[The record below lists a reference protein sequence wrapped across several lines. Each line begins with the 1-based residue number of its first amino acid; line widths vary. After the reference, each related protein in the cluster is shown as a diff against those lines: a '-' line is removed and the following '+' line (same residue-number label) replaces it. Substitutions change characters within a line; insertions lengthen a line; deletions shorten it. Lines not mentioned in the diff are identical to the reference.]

1 MPSKFIELVP
11 GLKIVDLA
19 LLYKDTLI
27 LGDIQLGY
35 EENLERHGVL
45 VPRFQLHDILARL
58 EKILN
63 QVKVKRII
71 VNGDIKHEFGT
82 ITNQEWRD
90 TLRFFDFVFSKL
102 GEQGELVLIK
112 GNHDV
117 ALDPIA
123 RKRNIQVVDQYTLD
137 DITIVHGHK
146 VTLTP
151 GKILLIGHE
160 HPAISFRERK
170 GETFKCFLKGKW
182 NDKTLIVQPS
192 FTMLTEGSDVLRER
206 HLSPYLKHGV
216 MDFEVYTVEGKIRH
230 FGKVKDIA
238 DL

>member
-1 MPSKFIELVP
+1 MSSKFVELVP

-27 LGDIQLGY
+27 LGDTQLGY
-35 EENLERHGVL
+35 EENLERRGIL
-45 VPRFQLHDILARL
+45 VPRFQLSDILARL
-58 EKILN
+58 ENILD
-63 QVKVKRII
+63 QVKVKRVI

-90 TLRFFDFVFSKL
+90 TLRFFDFIFSKL
-102 GEQGELVLIK
+102 GENGELILIK
-112 GNHDV
+112 GNHDL

-123 RKRNIQVVDQYTLD
+123 RKRSVRVVDQYTLE

-146 VTLTP
+146 ITLTP
-151 GKILLIGHE
+151 GKILIIGHE

-170 GETFKCFLKGKW
+170 GEKFKCFLKGMW
-182 NDKTLIVQPS
+182 HDKTLIVQPS
-192 FTMLTEGSDVLRER
+192 FTLLTEGSDVLQE
-206 HLSPYLKHGV
+206 HYLSPYLKEGV
-216 MDFEVYTVEGKIRH
+216 MNFEVYTVDGKARH

-238 DL
+238 TL